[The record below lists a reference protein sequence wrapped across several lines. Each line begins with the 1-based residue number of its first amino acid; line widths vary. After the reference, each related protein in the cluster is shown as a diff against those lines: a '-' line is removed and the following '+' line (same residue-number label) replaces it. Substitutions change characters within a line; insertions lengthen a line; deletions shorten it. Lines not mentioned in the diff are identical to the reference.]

1 MNKQRKC
8 FIKGSGSV
16 KPRLVE
22 RKKTK
27 NIKAPPAAEQLT
39 DFSEIPNGTIC
50 QSIQLLL
57 NELISRGYPLYD
69 FDRKNR
75 SLKRIQII
83 GSKIYFLA
91 TEEDSE
97 EKTADRV

>member
-1 MNKQRKC
+1 MNKRRKC

-16 KPRLVE
+16 KPRLAE
-22 RKKTK
+22 RDNTK
-27 NIKAPPAAEQLT
+27 IIKAPPAAEQLT
-39 DFSEIPNGTIC
+39 DFSKIPNGTIC

-69 FDRKNR
+69 FDNKSR
-75 SLKRIQII
+75 SLKQIQIV

-91 TEEDSE
+91 TEEGSE
-97 EKTADRV
+97 EKAAHRI